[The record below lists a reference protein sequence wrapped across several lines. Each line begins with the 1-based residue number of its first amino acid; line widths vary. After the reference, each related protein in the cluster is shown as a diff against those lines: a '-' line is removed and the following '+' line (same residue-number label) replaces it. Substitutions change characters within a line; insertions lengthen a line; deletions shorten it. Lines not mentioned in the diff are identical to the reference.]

1 MTGIIANTT
10 GGVERMEQFLKDY
23 IERVRPHFSGIP
35 EKTAHDIA
43 SAFLA
48 FKFGLYSN
56 ASNECSLALSLLP
69 DGGSMNALKT
79 ALMIVRANAEDLD
92 ISQVQADLSVRFPP
106 EDHMYLAINLPLD
119 RIEDLGS
126 LELDNALI
134 MLYGVATLTSPEDEQ
149 ALDEHRKYIIKLLSG
164 YKKALGIA

>member
-1 MTGIIANTT
+1 VNGTPANTT

-23 IERVRPHFSGIP
+23 IERIRPHFTSIP

-56 ASNECSLALSLLP
+56 AASECSLALSHLP
-69 DGGSMNALKT
+69 DGGSLNALKK
-79 ALMIVRANAEDLD
+79 ALMIVKVNAENLD
-92 ISQVQADLSVRFPP
+92 ISQVKADLSVRFPQ
-106 EDHMYLAINLPLD
+106 EDYRYLAIDLPPD
-119 RIEDLGS
+119 RIEDPGS

-134 MLYGVATLTSPEDEQ
+134 LLYGVATLTSPEDEQ
-149 ALDEHRKYIIKLLSG
+149 ALEEHRKYIIKLLSG
-164 YKKALGIA
+164 YKKALGIP